1 MLIKQEDM
9 LDAARRIARGVP
21 IRSLLDEYEENVRNS
36 PDIDVGDMTRQE
48 LRATLSNELNS
59 ANPASPRYKET
70 KYQPIQQL
78 EQQLLRA
85 EYKEDFQEQSAT
97 LMAEIDADIDM
108 LTKWKNSCLKAAEGE
123 FGEIEPAT
131 STEEQLKLL
140 YAVIKI
146 QDQEIK
152 LKGLNLKLKQA
163 FGNNLNNAISE
174 VMK

>member
-1 MLIKQEDM
+1 MLISQERM

-21 IRSLLDEYEENVRNS
+21 IRQMLDDYEELVRNS

-59 ANPASPRYKET
+59 ANPASPRYKE

-78 EQQLLRA
+78 EQQLLKA

-108 LTKWKNSCLKAAEGE
+108 LAKWKDSCLKAAGGE
-123 FGEIEPAT
+123 FGEIEVAT
-131 STEEQLKLL
+131 TPDEQLKLL
-140 YAVIKI
+140 YAVMKI

-163 FGNNLNNAISE
+163 FGNNLNAAITE
-174 VMK
+174 TLK